1 MDKNPDLLNPIS
13 ILPEDK
19 YLNSLY
25 DKTSRNIMPKE
36 MNNLVNL
43 GPIGFSLS
51 NLGKKPFDEEILKR
65 F

>member
-19 YLNSLY
+19 YINSLY
-25 DKTSRNIMPKE
+25 DKTSRTIIPKE
-36 MNNLVNL
+36 INSLTSL

-51 NLGKKPFDEEILKR
+51 NLGKKPFDEENFKR

>member
-19 YLNSLY
+19 YINSIY
-25 DKTSRNIMPKE
+25 DKVSRTIIPKE
-36 MNNLVNL
+36 INNLTSL

-51 NLGKKPFDEEILKR
+51 NLGKRPFDEEIYKR